1 MKRKSNPML
10 AIDHNHGDI
19 GQIPTSMIELL
30 ILCNRKTQT
39 EKHIEFWS
47 HEAANSWLIFL

>member
-1 MKRKSNPML
+1 ML